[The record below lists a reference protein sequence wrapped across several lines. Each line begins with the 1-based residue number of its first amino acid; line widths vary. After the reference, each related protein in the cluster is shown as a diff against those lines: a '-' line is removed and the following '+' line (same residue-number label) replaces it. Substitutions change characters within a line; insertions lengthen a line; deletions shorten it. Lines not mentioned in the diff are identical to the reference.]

1 MHSGRGQSMP
11 AYYDNQTYG
20 ASGPSQPGYYG
31 QYDQAR
37 QQSPPQHQAGGYQS
51 QGAGKASAYPVKTLP
66 PEPLPKN
73 SNWNEP
79 IDQALIVHFKEQYIP
94 VNFEKDQEAS
104 QLQMLLNDIKAIK
117 DKAKNDENSE
127 FPSRLYQLMNTL
139 KESPPEIK

>member
-1 MHSGRGQSMP
+1 M
-11 AYYDNQTYG
+11 
-20 ASGPSQPGYYG
+20 
-31 QYDQAR
+31 
-37 QQSPPQHQAGGYQS
+37 
-51 QGAGKASAYPVKTLP
+51 KTLP
-66 PEPLPKN
+66 MEPPPKN

-94 VNFEKDQEAS
+94 VNFEKDPEAS